1 MNQFLRSAVKNY
13 HKLGV
18 LKQQKFLLSQLWRSE
33 VGNHYHWVKIKVTAE
48 LHSFWRLQRRLSS
61 LPFPAPGDCQC
72 SFWLVAES
80 PAPGDCQCS
89 FWLVAESPAPGDC
102 QCSFWLVAES
112 LSSVPPW
119 SCCLLFCLMSPA
131 SLLQESLGFRQRE
144 ETGGYQQGQ
153 GRGRGA
159 MEESGLKGHKSLG
172 IK

>member
-18 LKQQKFLLSQLWRSE
+18 LKQQKFTLSQLWRSE

-61 LPFPAPGDCQC
+61 LPFPASGDCQC

-80 PAPGDCQCS
+80 PAPGDC
-89 FWLVAESPAPGDC
+89 W
-102 QCSFWLVAES
+102 CSFWLVAES

-159 MEESGLKGHKSLG
+159 MEESGLKGHKGLG